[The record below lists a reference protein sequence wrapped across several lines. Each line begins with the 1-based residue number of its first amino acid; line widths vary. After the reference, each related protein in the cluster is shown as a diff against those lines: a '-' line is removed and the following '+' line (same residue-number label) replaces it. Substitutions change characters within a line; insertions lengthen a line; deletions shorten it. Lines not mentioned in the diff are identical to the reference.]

1 VTGGL
6 AFLLIAV
13 VVSVIG
19 TLVLWL
25 RNRDTTTLDQGID
38 EFRREMN
45 ALSPDKPVDDRRR
58 PRG

>member
-1 VTGGL
+1 MTGGL

-13 VVSVIG
+13 VVSTIG
-19 TLVLWL
+19 TLVLWV

-38 EFRREMN
+38 AFQREMR
-45 ALSPDKPVDDRRR
+45 ALSPDEQRDERRR